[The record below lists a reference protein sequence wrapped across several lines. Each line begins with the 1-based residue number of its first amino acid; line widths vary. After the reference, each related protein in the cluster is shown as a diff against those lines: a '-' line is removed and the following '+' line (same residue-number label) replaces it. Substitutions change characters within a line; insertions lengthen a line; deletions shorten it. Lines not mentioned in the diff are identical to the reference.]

1 LLCARL
7 TRPWQSIDAV
17 PGELRKNMQA
27 IRSYDVKQQAL
38 HAQLQAEQ
46 SSFVAEAKRRTDAG
60 EEVDDE
66 ALQALKEQYRTVL
79 ALCDKKVRIVFSS
92 RVLIWFRQVN
102 LANNSYQLLD
112 EAIRKLDTELRKFES
127 ELEQKELNLTAAER
141 RKRKASLGIGAA
153 EQRRMYAGSGE
164 AFPRSDR
171 KRVQVT
177 RQRGGKVIV
186 LTLSAGI
193 GWCGSHVRRGDGHAG
208 GSQRAD
214 VLHLPARVVWR
225 NGRMRQSRVSARVVS
240 LRVRG
245 ALGQSQ
251 GQVALPRVLGR
262 RPQTQTPGMKK
273 NVTFLRHDCL

>member
-1 LLCARL
+1 MNRC
-7 TRPWQSIDAV
+7 
-17 PGELRKNMQA
+17 G
-27 IRSYDVKQQAL
+27 
-38 HAQLQAEQ
+38 
-46 SSFVAEAKRRTDAG
+46 
-60 EEVDDE
+60 
-66 ALQALKEQYRTVL
+66 VL
-79 ALCDKKVRIVFSS
+79 MCS
-92 RVLIWFRQVN
+92 WQVN
-102 LANNSYQLLD
+102 LANNAYQLLD

-153 EQRRMYAGSGE
+153 EQRRMYAGSSE

-177 RQRGGKVIV
+177 RRKEKEIV
-186 LTLSAGI
+186 LTLPKGT
-193 GWCGSHVRRGDGHAG
+193 GWRGSHVRRGDGHAG

-214 VLHLPARVVWR
+214 VLHLPASVVWR
-225 NGRMRQSRVSARVVS
+225 NGGMRQPRVSARVVS

-262 RPQTQTPGMKK
+262 RPKTQTPRMKEL
-273 NVTFLRHDCL
+273 TLFTRRWSGDRLMGHFLRDDSLEIRSGSPALRACALHDHQSPAAVRLGHNLHRLTLLD